1 MNAYIFDMDGTILNS
16 MHYWYNFGAE
26 FLKAKGLSDDYP
38 KEKLERL
45 TLFQAL
51 AMFKEEFSMRETVE
65 ELNAEAFELLYQHYR
80 HSFTLKEGTL
90 ELFEHIRGKGGKIAL
105 ATATE
110 RRLVNGFME
119 RYPEAAVYFDLI
131 ETVEP
136 NTWTKNDPEFF
147 EGVVERFG
155 ETPEKVFVFE
165 DAPHA
170 METAKKAGYTVIGI
184 LGETLPELRA
194 RGLAAADFAFEDIR
208 SVDLGILSL

>member
-16 MHYWYNFGAE
+16 MYYWNNFGAE
-26 FLKAKGLSDDYP
+26 FVRAKGLAENYP
-38 KEKLERL
+38 NEKLERV

-51 AMFKEEFSMRETVE
+51 AMFKEEFSLPETLE
-65 ELNAEAFELLYQHYR
+65 ELNAEAFELLYRHYR

-90 ELFEHIRGKGGKIAL
+90 ELFEHIRRKGGKIAL

-119 RYPEAAVYFDLI
+119 RYPEAAAYFDII

-136 NTWTKNDPEFF
+136 DTWTKNDPEFF
-147 EGVVERFG
+147 EGVVRRFG
-155 ETPEKVFVFE
+155 EIPEKVFIFE

-184 LGETLPELRA
+184 LGETLPELRE
-194 RGLAAADFAFEDIR
+194 RSVAAADFVFEDIR
-208 SVDLGILSL
+208 SVDIGILSL